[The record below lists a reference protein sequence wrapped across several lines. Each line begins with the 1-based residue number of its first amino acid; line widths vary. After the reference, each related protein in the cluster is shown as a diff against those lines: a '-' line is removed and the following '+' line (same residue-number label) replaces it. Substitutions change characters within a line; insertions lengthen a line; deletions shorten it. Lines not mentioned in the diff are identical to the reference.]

1 MGQTELATERAHRA
15 IRLSPFDPL
24 NVRAYDALAIAHFQ
38 LGRFADALIAARRA
52 IDLAPEFSV
61 PHAHIAAALVRLGR
75 VEEAKAAARQL
86 LALNRPSQSVGSQP
100 PSTYRQPY
108 SHRLPYRECASCPDA
123 HTAKAIQVHLDVVE
137 SVMSVNGPRLGAF
150 CGQLNFRI

>member
-1 MGQTELATERAHRA
+1 MSALGRKLRLSHPTQDYRAATEGE
-15 IRLSPFDPL
+15 D
-24 NVRAYDALAIAHFQ
+24 VLAIAHFQ

-86 LALNRPSQSVGSQP
+86 LALQP
-100 PSTYRQPY
+100 TFTICGFATTVNLSSAVFAPF
-108 SHRLPYRECASCPDA
+108 
-123 HTAKAIQVHLDVVE
+123 AKAWEQAGL
-137 SVMSVNGPRLGAF
+137 PL
-150 CGQLNFRI
+150 